1 MVEVAVPIDDAG
13 PMAKTL
19 PLGPTVI
26 DDDREVRFV
35 AGASQFAI
43 KLKDGHLHVRAIDTG
58 ESEAQISV
66 TPTSRSTLD
75 LRVQRRSPQGPVEV
89 ESPTVR

>member
-1 MVEVAVPIDDAG
+1 M
-13 PMAKTL
+13 KSL

-35 AGASQFAI
+35 AGSHQFAI

-58 ESEAQISV
+58 EGEAQISV
-66 TPTSRSTLD
+66 VPTSRSTLN
-75 LRVQRRSPQGPVEV
+75 LHVEGKSSHGPVEV
-89 ESPTVR
+89 ASPTVR